1 MKRYAFSWV
10 AALVLLLSGCRASGP
25 GTPARTV
32 AEFFRKYDGR
42 PGFRT
47 TDWSAGLTTRL
58 LLGRLGTLGGDNELA
73 QALTSV
79 RGFKVLAF
87 SPTSTG
93 ALKLTNEGLSREV
106 DRLLQNE
113 KYTSLAVAG
122 TDSSSATLR
131 YAVRQQGDRVQEMV
145 ATGHLADAPDSFVL
159 LDVNGN
165 FTRAQAERL
174 AKFLPNVVR
183 ETTP

>member
-1 MKRYAFSWV
+1 MKRYAFFWV
-10 AALVLLLSGCRASGP
+10 AALALLLDGCRASGP

-47 TDWSAGLTTRL
+47 ADWSAGLTTRL
-58 LLGRLGTLGGDNELA
+58 LLGRLGKLGGDNELA
-73 QALTSV
+73 QALTAVHSC
-79 RGFKVLAF
+79 KVLAF
-87 SPTSTG
+87 SPTSSG
-93 ALKLTNEGLSREV
+93 ALKLTNEGLSQEV
-106 DRLLQNE
+106 NGLLRNE
-113 KYTSLAVAG
+113 KYTPLAVAG
-122 TDSSSATLR
+122 TDSSTATLR

-145 ATGHLADAPDSFVL
+145 AAGHLADAPDSFVL
-159 LDVNGN
+159 LDVSGN
-165 FTRAQAERL
+165 FTRAQAESL

>member
-1 MKRYAFSWV
+1 MKRYAFSLV

-47 TDWSAGLTTRL
+47 TEWSAGLTTRL
-58 LLGRLGTLGGDNELA
+58 LLGRLGKLGGDNDLA
-73 QALTSV
+73 QALSSI
-79 RGFKVLAF
+79 RSCKVLAF
-87 SPTSTG
+87 TPTSAG
-93 ALKLTNEGLSREV
+93 ALKLTNEGLSQEV
-106 DRLLQNE
+106 DGLLRNE
-113 KYTSLAVAG
+113 RYTPLAV
-122 TDSSSATLR
+122 SAPDNNTALR
-131 YAVRQQGDRVQEMV
+131 YAIRQQGDQVQEMV
-145 ATGHLADAPDSFVL
+145 ATGHLSSSPNSFVL
-159 LDVNGN
+159 LDVSGN

-174 AKFLPNVVR
+174 AEFLPNVVH